1 MFRHFKKLYFDVY
14 FTARFFF
21 SFDKSCE
28 HEQCISSSNPEGR
41 CKSTQLLTAF
51 LMYVLLR
58 YKLLYLLFNKLSQ
71 DAAFTFESKFKS
83 KKGKAEVAGC

>member
-41 CKSTQLLTAF
+41 CKSFNINHQGKQEKKTRMLSQALKRKT
-51 LMYVLLR
+51 
-58 YKLLYLLFNKLSQ
+58 KHLFNMQSQ
-71 DAAFTFESKFKS
+71 CGETS
-83 KKGKAEVAGC
+83 